1 VLAAVCAAAG
11 GITLA
16 VAVLATQGAWY
27 AGYVSEAG
35 VAGEPY
41 RNAYRLG
48 IFGMA
53 AALLLLAAAVNRLA
67 VLPAVVLLASG
78 LLAGVSGTVSCSPG
92 CPLPPFETPTAADLV
107 HGGTSVAG
115 VALCGLAVL
124 LLALGRVD
132 TDLRRV
138 SRAAV
143 GPVVALGIANAYGL
157 AFVGRGHL
165 TGIAER
171 VMLLVIVAWIVA
183 AALSLALVPS
193 QRPGR
198 RERSPHPA

>member
-1 VLAAVCAAAG
+1 MCAAVG
-11 GITLA
+11 GVTLI

-27 AGYVSEAG
+27 AGYVSEVG

-41 RNAYRLG
+41 RDAYRLG

-53 AALLLLAAAVNRLA
+53 AALLLLAPAVNRLA

-92 CPLPPFETPTAADLV
+92 CPLPPYESPTPADLV

-115 VALCGLAVL
+115 VALCGLAIL

-132 TDLRRV
+132 TDLRRL
-138 SRAAV
+138 SRVAL
-143 GPVVALGIANAYGL
+143 GPVVVLGIANAYGI

-165 TGIAER
+165 TSIAER

-183 AALSLALVPS
+183 AALSLALMPS
-193 QRPGR
+193 QSPGR
-198 RERSPHPA
+198 RGQAPHPA